1 MEHAQVKTLTSR
13 EFVHNVSAAKRTVIE
28 GSTVIVT
35 DRGEPTMAI
44 LPIAEYR
51 RLTKT
56 EKNLVEMLHMP
67 EGDAF
72 DMDFDLIRISAKEL
86 EA

>member
-1 MEHAQVKTLTSR
+1 MATQQITTLTSR
-13 EFVHNVSAAKRTVIE
+13 DFVHNVSAAKRTVIE
-28 GSTVIVT
+28 GATVIVT
-35 DRGEPTMAI
+35 DRGKPTMAI

-67 EGDAF
+67 EGDGF
-72 DMDFDLIRISAKEL
+72 DMDFEPIRIGAKEL
-86 EA
+86 DA